1 MEESKLQERVY
12 FDRDIELGQ
21 DIIDGTEKFYL
32 NKEVIKDDDVGL
44 SAKQKFESKLKA
56 SLSRML
62 SQKYQNIIILFGAGA
77 SVVPTSN
84 INPRPD
90 PKYGKVVSMLANDV
104 LNQLKGTKYYTLNRL
119 AELIK
124 YPTEEFIDSGKI
136 NDKIFNLEKFISEL
150 QMAVALKNN
159 PRTKLAKYLEKI
171 KEIITEN
178 VKYGG
183 TSSKF
188 KHAQLLNLMNA
199 RINREQ
205 KLCVVT
211 TNYDTVIEDQAI
223 DTGFLVIDG
232 FNYSRFPEFDDDLFE
247 WNFVKSVPFVS
258 TNELIYKDKVL
269 DLLKIHG
276 SIDWFQRNG
285 KIIRAKNGENTNRVM
300 IFPSSNK
307 YMQSYQDPYFELMSR
322 FQSKLKQPNTLLLT
336 VGFSFSDNHIAQMII
351 QALKHNTSLNCLVT
365 DYNISPQNNEN
376 FDELVKL
383 KDKLGTI
390 AFLGKSLNSQ
400 DSLVKYLGENDDE
413 NR

>member
-1 MEESKLQERVY
+1 MQERVY

-62 SQKYQNIIILFGAGA
+62 NQKYQNIIILFGAGA

-150 QMAVALKNN
+150 QMVVALKNN
-159 PRTKLAKYLEKI
+159 PRTKLAKSLEKI

-183 TSSKF
+183 ISIKF
-188 KHAQLLNLMNA
+188 KHAQLLNLMNE

-223 DTGFLVIDG
+223 DTGFLVVDG
-232 FNYSRFPEFDDDLFE
+232 FNYSRFSEFDDDLFE

-336 VGFSFSDNHIAQMII
+336 VGFSFSDNHIAQ
-351 QALKHNTSLNCLVT
+351 
-365 DYNISPQNNEN
+365 
-376 FDELVKL
+376 
-383 KDKLGTI
+383 
-390 AFLGKSLNSQ
+390 
-400 DSLVKYLGENDDE
+400 
-413 NR
+413 